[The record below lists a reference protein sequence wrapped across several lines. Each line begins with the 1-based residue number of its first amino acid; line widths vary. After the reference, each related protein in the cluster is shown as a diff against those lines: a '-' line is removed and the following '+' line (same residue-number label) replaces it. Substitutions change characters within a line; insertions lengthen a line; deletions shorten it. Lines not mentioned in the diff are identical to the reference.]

1 MKAEGTRRTDV
12 VEDDEAVE
20 LLHPGQEILVVS

>member
-1 MKAEGTRRTDV
+1 MKAEGTRTDV

-20 LLHPGQEILVVS
+20 LLHPVQQLLVVS